1 MKRFISFLLSLA
13 MALTL
18 CCGMQISVWAA
29 DPSVS
34 LPYKTIT
41 VEAGRSVT
49 LKPTVK
55 GVKDPVLSWST
66 DKKDIA
72 SVSNGKIKGIKNGTA
87 NITVKVKG
95 TDLSASVKII
105 VGKRISSVSVDKTDI
120 TLKKGETFTI
130 KPTIKPADASYKAV
144 SYSSSNK
151 KAATVSSKGVITA
164 VGEGGAKIIVK
175 AADGSGKTA
184 VINVTVKGKS
194 SGASSAPNISGFDTK
209 ITAVELTADM
219 KIGWNLGN
227 SLECTGT
234 GLGAETFW
242 GNPKTT
248 KKMITD
254 IKKMGFN
261 TIRIPVSWSY
271 HTDGT
276 GKINAD
282 WMKRVKE
289 VVDYAYDQGMY
300 VILNDHHD
308 DSYYDIGKCV
318 SDESFYKQSEKK
330 MKYIWKQVAT
340 TFKDYS
346 EKLIFETL
354 NEPRNVGS
362 AKEWAGG
369 TPEEREIVNKLNN
382 AIHKTIRSTGGRNE
396 YRFIMMPAY
405 AATSNLSIVKQMQLP
420 DDDRVII
427 SIHAYDPYN
436 FAMNESG
443 SSVFSSSDKKSL
455 DRFFN
460 DLNSYFV
467 SKGRAVV
474 IGEFGCI
481 NKDNISD
488 RCAWAEYFV
497 KGARKYNIACVVWD
511 NNAGGK
517 GKETFGLYNRKTGEW
532 YFPELVK
539 TYVKAAK

>member
-1 MKRFISFLLSLA
+1 
-13 MALTL
+13 
-18 CCGMQISVWAA
+18 
-29 DPSVS
+29 
-34 LPYKTIT
+34 
-41 VEAGRSVT
+41 
-49 LKPTVK
+49 
-55 GVKDPVLSWST
+55 
-66 DKKDIA
+66 
-72 SVSNGKIKGIKNGTA
+72 
-87 NITVKVKG
+87 
-95 TDLSASVKII
+95 DLSASVKII
-105 VGKRISSVSVDKTDI
+105 VGTRISSVSVDKTDVSM
-120 TLKKGETFTI
+120 KKGDTYTI
-130 KPTIKPADASYKAV
+130 KPAIKPADASYKAV

-164 VGEGGAKIIVK
+164 VGAGSAKITVK

-184 VINVTVKGKS
+184 VINVTVKGAS
-194 SGASSAPNISGFDTK
+194 SGTSSSSAPNISGFNTK

-227 SLECTGT
+227 SLECTGK
-234 GLGAETFW
+234 GLDAETIW

-261 TIRIPVSWSY
+261 TVRIPVSWGF

-308 DSYYDIGKCV
+308 NSYYDIGKCV
-318 SDESFYKQSEKK
+318 SSDSFYKESEKK
-330 MKYIWKQVAT
+330 MKYVWKQIAT

-354 NEPRNVGS
+354 NEPRTEGS

-369 TPEEREIVNKLNN
+369 TPEEREIIDKLNN
-382 AIHKTIRSTGGRNE
+382 AIYKSIRSTGGKNE

-427 SIHAYDPYN
+427 SVHAYDSYN
-436 FAMNESG
+436 FAMNASG
-443 SSVFSSSDKKSL
+443 SSEFTSSDMKSL
-455 DRFFN
+455 DRFFDN
-460 DLNSYFV
+460 LNSYFV
-467 SKGRAVV
+467 SKGRAVI

-497 KGARKYNIACVVWD
+497 KGARKYNIVCVVWD

-517 GKETFGLYNRKTGEW
+517 GNETFGLYNRKTGEW
-532 YFPELVK
+532 YFPELAK
-539 TYVKAAK
+539 AYIKAAK